1 MKVLGFTDK
10 SSEPANYK
18 LPENM
23 MKMRK
28 TRKLNCL
35 HEISAKVVDEFV
47 FNSGEVN
54 GLIDRVLTEQEK
66 DILQQQELTPDGRFP
81 CRFPSCTRSFKY
93 NGKARRSHEL
103 SHDPPV
109 EIDSDLIQ
117 QVTTSTPMTTS
128 QDTKPDDDVFN
139 YNCSLLTDCFLFF
152 NFLDAIKEGDGVRVM
167 RQYKY
172 FMLYCKADGS
182 SSTKYALECLYQF
195 FQIYALLSPRDSER
209 FIWNR
214 FVNNSGKRGS
224 NIPLDEDTEHSNNF
238 IKQGIKNL
246 GPNVT
251 EKAVQRLSYSENS
264 TSMIMRNLDDNI
276 KRLLR
281 SGRHSSASLEKDLHE
296 LVKRAIESK
305 IFTKQE
311 GRSYKEFRSFPRDR
325 LSNLDVS
332 CLYKWI
338 NKHKKNILWGIRA
351 R

>member
-23 MKMRK
+23 KKMRK
-28 TRKLNCL
+28 TRKLNRL

-47 FNSGEVN
+47 FNSGAEVN
-54 GLIDRVLTEQEK
+54 GLIDRVLMEQEK
-66 DILQQQELTPDGRFP
+66 DILQQRELTPDGRFP

-109 EIDSDLIQ
+109 EIDSDLTQ

-139 YNCSLLTDCFLFF
+139 YNCCLLTDCFQFF
-152 NFLDAIKEGDGVRVM
+152 NFLDAIEEGGGVRVM

-195 FQIYALLSPRDSER
+195 FQIYAFNCPQE
-209 FIWNR
+209 I
-214 FVNNSGKRGS
+214 
-224 NIPLDEDTEHSNNF
+224 
-238 IKQGIKNL
+238 
-246 GPNVT
+246 
-251 EKAVQRLSYSENS
+251 
-264 TSMIMRNLDDNI
+264 
-276 KRLLR
+276 
-281 SGRHSSASLEKDLHE
+281 ASDLFGTVSRTT
-296 LVKRAIESK
+296 LVKEAATYHWMRTMNTVTTS
-305 IFTKQE
+305 
-311 GRSYKEFRSFPRDR
+311 
-325 LSNLDVS
+325 LSRVL
-332 CLYKWI
+332 
-338 NKHKKNILWGIRA
+338 NIWDQMSQRKLFSDCHIQRIPCQ
-351 R
+351 

>member
-1 MKVLGFTDK
+1 MKELGFSDK
-10 SSEPANYK
+10 SSEPANYELPGNMKKMTKTKK
-18 LPENM
+18 LD
-23 MKMRK
+23 
-28 TRKLNCL
+28 CL
-35 HEISAKVVDEFV
+35 HEMSAKVVDEFV
-47 FNSGEVN
+47 FNSGAEMN

-109 EIDSDLIQ
+109 EIDSDLNQ

-167 RQYKY
+167 KRFKY

-182 SSTKYALECLYQF
+182 SSTKYGLECLYQF
-195 FQIYALLSPRDSER
+195 LQIFALLSPRDSKR

-214 FVNNSGKRGS
+214 FVDNSGKRGS
-224 NIPLDEDTEHSNNF
+224 NIPRDEDTEHSNNF

-251 EKAVQRLSYSENS
+251 EKAVQRLPYSENS
-264 TSMIMRNLDDNI
+264 TSMTMGNLDDNI
-276 KRLLR
+276 KRLL
-281 SGRHSSASLEKDLHE
+281 
-296 LVKRAIESK
+296 
-305 IFTKQE
+305 
-311 GRSYKEFRSFPRDR
+311 
-325 LSNLDVS
+325 
-332 CLYKWI
+332 
-338 NKHKKNILWGIRA
+338 
-351 R
+351 